1 VKESTGLY
9 SEEIAA
15 QILEHI
21 EDGGTI
27 ASACKLNGMPS
38 PSTLRRWRKGEGQGV
53 SEDFGDRFEKALT
66 IRLEGFVD
74 DLLQL
79 PRDID
84 PDHPGELQ
92 RARLECENRR
102 WLLTKMLRNQ
112 FGERTAVDMGGQKEN
127 PLDLDKREPF
137 VFASEEAK
145 ALVRKAAH
153 IELQAGGGKSNEESR
168 PRLQRTIEEPVA

>member
-1 VKESTGLY
+1 M
-9 SEEIAA
+9 
-15 QILEHI
+15 
-21 EDGGTI
+21 D
-27 ASACKLNGMPS
+27 GMPS
-38 PSTLRRWRKGEGQGV
+38 ASTLRRWRRGDGQGV
-53 SEDFGDRFEKALT
+53 SEDFGARFEKALT

-102 WLLTKMLRNQ
+102 WLLSKMLREK

-127 PLDLDKREPF
+127 PLDLGKREPF

-153 IELQAGGGKSNEESR
+153 IEMQAGGANSEESR
-168 PRLQRTIEEPVA
+168 PRLQRMIEEPGA